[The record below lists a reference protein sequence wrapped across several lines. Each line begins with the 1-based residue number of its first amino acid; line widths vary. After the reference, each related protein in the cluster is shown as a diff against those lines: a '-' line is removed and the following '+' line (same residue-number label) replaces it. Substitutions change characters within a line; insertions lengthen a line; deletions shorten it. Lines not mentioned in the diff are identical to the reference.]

1 MIANL
6 LGALSVRRV
15 PCLRSTPGP
24 GPRRLL
30 LLLLP
35 PQLHRSGGYSS
46 SSSYSSSRSS
56 YSSSYS
62 YSSSSNADESCN
74 SGGKGSYSSS
84 SKSYSSRGNATD
96 NSGRY
101 NSYSSSNNNNSSNSD
116 SSSSGSLYDNG
127 SCDISNSSRSRSSS
141 SSRFGGGGG
150 GGTDINSSSSNSC
163 SSGSGSDGRIRI
175 SSSSSSSSSRRSG
188 VRKQSGGGGVSLARK
203 GGGGGA
209 AESPS
214 APKQESL
221 CRRQPSSSMAAN
233 QSKIDWNSWEKAKD
247 QLTKLKD
254 MDERRK
260 YYKCSSNYITL
271 KSLDK
276 WSEKDLHSQDLHSQ
290 DKLTEL
296 EKPETCAST
305 VGGREYEV
313 NHQINDKVSL
323 FKGDITLLEIDA
335 IVNAANSTLLGGGGV
350 DGCIHR
356 SAGSLLKE
364 ECRSLGGCSTGKAKI
379 TCGYRLPSKYVIHT
393 VGPRVMDSVPT
404 PEERKQLDGCYSE
417 CLHIVEDK
425 ELRSVA
431 FPCIS
436 TGIYGFPNE
445 PAARIA
451 LETTRNWL
459 EKYHSKVDRI
469 IFCLF
474 LPIDV
479 ELYDT
484 LMPVYFPRAPK
495 ESSEGVAD
503 GPAVAGTEN
512 ESDDKDRDPKD
523 VEEDEAKDEDMPSQ
537 DTDSDPTKTS
547 APKCVSKI

>member
-1 MIANL
+1 MHSQFRDIERMFSPLAEWVGTAIRRGHGGHGPHSHVPSIVARCHIPHEASSANSFHTFAGVEARSARRERKTI
-6 LGALSVRRV
+6 GARLAIGPAVRHVTAR
-15 PCLRSTPGP
+15 
-24 GPRRLL
+24 
-30 LLLLP
+30 
-35 PQLHRSGGYSS
+35 
-46 SSSYSSSRSS
+46 
-56 YSSSYS
+56 
-62 YSSSSNADESCN
+62 A
-74 SGGKGSYSSS
+74 
-84 SKSYSSRGNATD
+84 
-96 NSGRY
+96 
-101 NSYSSSNNNNSSNSD
+101 SD
-116 SSSSGSLYDNG
+116 
-127 SCDISNSSRSRSSS
+127 
-141 SSRFGGGGG
+141 
-150 GGTDINSSSSNSC
+150 
-163 SSGSGSDGRIRI
+163 
-175 SSSSSSSSSRRSG
+175 
-188 VRKQSGGGGVSLARK
+188 QSGG
-203 GGGGGA
+203 
-209 AESPS
+209 
-214 APKQESL
+214 APPL
-221 CRRQPSSSMAAN
+221 IRLLSSMAAN

-254 MDERRK
+254 LEERRK
-260 YYKCSSNYITL
+260 YYKCSSNYIML

-276 WSEKDLHSQDLHSQ
+276 WSEKELHSQ

-296 EKPETCAST
+296 EKP
-305 VGGREYEV
+305 GGREYEV

-393 VGPRVMDSVPT
+393 VGPRVLDSVPT

-512 ESDDKDRDPKD
+512 ESDDKDRDPEVAD
-523 VEEDEAKDEDMPSQ
+523 EDELKDEDMPSQ
-537 DTDSDPTKTS
+537 DQDSAPNKTTASGGRRRKRLRTPDPTRRR
-547 APKCVSKI
+547 P

>member
-6 LGALSVRRV
+6 LGALAVRRV
-15 PCLRSTPGP
+15 PWLRATPGP

-30 LLLLP
+30 RLLP
-35 PQLHRSGGYSS
+35 PQLHRSAGYSSRSYSS
-46 SSSYSSSRSS
+46 SSSNSSRSYSSYSSYSSSSNDEESCNSGSKGS

-62 YSSSSNADESCN
+62 
-74 SGGKGSYSSS
+74 
-84 SKSYSSRGNATD
+84 SRSNATD
-96 NSGRY
+96 NSGSV
-101 NSYSSSNNNNSSNSD
+101 NSCSGSSNNNNSSNSD
-116 SSSSGSLYDNG
+116 SSGSRYDNA
-127 SCDISNSSRSRSSS
+127 SCDINSCSRSSS
-141 SSRFGGGGG
+141 SFGDG
-150 GGTDINSSSSNSC
+150 GGTDINSSNSC
-163 SSGSGSDGRIRI
+163 SSSRSGSGSDGRSSSSSSISSKSI
-175 SSSSSSSSSRRSG
+175 SSSSISSSNIIISSSSRRSG
-188 VRKQSGGGGVSLARK
+188 GGVSLSRR
-203 GGGGGA
+203 GGA

-214 APKQESL
+214 APV
-221 CRRQPSSSMAAN
+221 CRRQLLSSMAAN
-233 QSKIDWNSWEKAKD
+233 QSKIDWNSWEKAK
-247 QLTKLKD
+247 
-254 MDERRK
+254 
-260 YYKCSSNYITL
+260 
-271 KSLDK
+271 
-276 WSEKDLHSQDLHSQ
+276 
-290 DKLTEL
+290 
-296 EKPETCAST
+296 
-305 VGGREYEV
+305 GGREYEV

-393 VGPRVMDSVPT
+393 VGPRVLDSVPT

-512 ESDDKDRDPKD
+512 ESDDKDRDPEVAD
-523 VEEDEAKDEDMPSQ
+523 EDELKDEDMPSQ
-537 DTDSDPTKTS
+537 DQDSAPNKTS

>member
-6 LGALSVRRV
+6 LGALAVRRV
-15 PCLRSTPGP
+15 PWLRATPGP

-30 LLLLP
+30 LLLLLP
-35 PQLHRSGGYSS
+35 PQLHRSAGYSSRSYSSCSSYSSRSSNDEESCNSGSKGSYSNS
-46 SSSYSSSRSS
+46 SSSYSSRS
-56 YSSSYS
+56 
-62 YSSSSNADESCN
+62 
-74 SGGKGSYSSS
+74 
-84 SKSYSSRGNATD
+84 NATD
-96 NSGRY
+96 NSGSF
-101 NSYSSSNNNNSSNSD
+101 NSSSSSSSSNNNSSNSD
-116 SSSSGSLYDNG
+116 SSSGSRYDNV
-127 SCDISNSSRSRSSS
+127 SCDINSCSSRSS
-141 SSRFGGGGG
+141 FGDD
-150 GGTDINSSSSNSC
+150 GGTDINSSNSC
-163 SSGSGSDGRIRI
+163 SSSSGSGSDGRSSSSCSISSKSI
-175 SSSSSSSSSRRSG
+175 SSSSSSNIIISSNISSRRSG
-188 VRKQSGGGGVSLARK
+188 VSLSRRGGP
-203 GGGGGA
+203 

-214 APKQESL
+214 VPV
-221 CRRQPSSSMAAN
+221 CRRQLLSSMAAN

-254 MDERRK
+254 LEERRK
-260 YYKCSSNYITL
+260 YYKCSSNYIML

-276 WSEKDLHSQDLHSQ
+276 WSEKELHSQ

-393 VGPRVMDSVPT
+393 VGPRVLDSVPT

-512 ESDDKDRDPKD
+512 ESDDKDRDPEVADKD
-523 VEEDEAKDEDMPSQ
+523 ELKDEDMPSQ
-537 DTDSDPTKTS
+537 DQDSAPNKTS
-547 APKCVSKI
+547 D

>member
-6 LGALSVRRV
+6 LGALAVRRV
-15 PCLRSTPGP
+15 PWLRATPGP

-30 LLLLP
+30 RLLP
-35 PQLHRSGGYSS
+35 PQLHRSAGYSSRSYSS
-46 SSSYSSSRSS
+46 SSSNSSRSYSSYSSYSSSSNDEESCNSGSKGS

-62 YSSSSNADESCN
+62 
-74 SGGKGSYSSS
+74 
-84 SKSYSSRGNATD
+84 SRSNATD
-96 NSGRY
+96 NSGSV
-101 NSYSSSNNNNSSNSD
+101 NSCSGSSNNNNSSNSD
-116 SSSSGSLYDNG
+116 SSGSRYDNA
-127 SCDISNSSRSRSSS
+127 SCDINSCSRSSS
-141 SSRFGGGGG
+141 SFGDG
-150 GGTDINSSSSNSC
+150 GGTDINSSNSC
-163 SSGSGSDGRIRI
+163 SSSRSGSGSDGRSSSSSSISSKSI
-175 SSSSSSSSSRRSG
+175 SSSSSSISSSNIIISSSSSRRSG
-188 VRKQSGGGGVSLARK
+188 GGVSLSRR
-203 GGGGGA
+203 GGA

-214 APKQESL
+214 APV
-221 CRRQPSSSMAAN
+221 CRRQLLSSMAAN

-254 MDERRK
+254 LEERRK
-260 YYKCSSNYITL
+260 YYKCSSNYIML

-276 WSEKDLHSQDLHSQ
+276 WSEKELHSQ

-393 VGPRVMDSVPT
+393 VGPRVLDSVPT

-512 ESDDKDRDPKD
+512 ESDDKDRDPEVAD
-523 VEEDEAKDEDMPSQ
+523 EDELKDEDMPSQ
-537 DTDSDPTKTS
+537 DQDSAPNKTS
-547 APKCVSKI
+547 D